1 MKFAYGLLFALCAFE
16 TSAFVSQG
24 PKSLAFKTEQDMT
37 SALGSSYMGR
47 NGRDYGRDRR
57 IRPSME
63 PRYSTR
69 QANVDTRTPTNTDFP
84 GQQANAGGLSRNMDA
99 MRRARDIW
107 NTDAPITVQGGALR
121 TWSFTDPSVERVQV
135 LMSTEGR
142 PLHANVDLW
151 QGPDNT
157 PQKMAVYVEDGSL
170 RQFNCLI
177 DTPGGQNAVAI
188 RNTAQLEFPLEA
200 ACVSDGMGGSSARM
214 PTDRSAE
221 VKVQG
226 GAIRTYSFS
235 PFVTSVQVV
244 LRTDGRPLNARVE
257 LLQGPNNN
265 KQVVE
270 LYTED
275 GMERPFVTVLE
286 TPGNGNVVRIINTAP
301 VEFPLT
307 ATVEPYEVMSGST
320 RNGRNVMTRDVEG
333 RGLDSASGPGM
344 GMSTNN
350 AMIY

>member
-1 MKFAYGLLFALCAFE
+1 MRFTGILFALSALQA
-16 TSAFVSQG
+16 SAFVTPG
-24 PKSLAFKTEQDMT
+24 FKTASNT
-37 SALGSSYMGR
+37 ALKDSLSYLGRIDGPGGRYQSQAPVSGPSS
-47 NGRDYGRDRR
+47 
-57 IRPSME
+57 
-63 PRYSTR
+63 T
-69 QANVDTRTPTNTDFP
+69 TTPTGARDST
-84 GQQANAGGLSRNMDA
+84 S

-107 NTDAPITVQGGALR
+107 NTDAPITVQGGSLR

-135 LMSTEGR
+135 LMNTEGR

-170 RQFNCLI
+170 RQFNCVI

-200 ACVSDGMGGSSARM
+200 AVVSDGQYGPSARM
-214 PTDRSAE
+214 ATDRSSE

-235 PFVTSVQVV
+235 PFVSSVQVI
-244 LRTDGRPLNARVE
+244 LKTDGRPLNARVE

-275 GMERPFVTVLE
+275 GLERPFVSILE

-301 VEFPLT
+301 VEFPLV
-307 ATVEPYEVMSGST
+307 ASVEPYEVMSGST
-320 RNGRNVMTRDVEG
+320 RNGRNLVERDVEG
-333 RGLDSASGPGM
+333 RGLASAGSTGM